1 MTSLSE
7 RQQLITLI
15 DQATDK
21 GARLHIACSEVGISR
36 RTYRRW
42 KADKDNTGDKRPI
55 AVRPAPSNKLS
66 DIER

>member
-21 GARLHIACSEVGISR
+21 GARLHIATFRHVSGVAAREPLAIYV
-36 RTYRRW
+36 
-42 KADKDNTGDKRPI
+42 
-55 AVRPAPSNKLS
+55 LF
-66 DIER
+66 